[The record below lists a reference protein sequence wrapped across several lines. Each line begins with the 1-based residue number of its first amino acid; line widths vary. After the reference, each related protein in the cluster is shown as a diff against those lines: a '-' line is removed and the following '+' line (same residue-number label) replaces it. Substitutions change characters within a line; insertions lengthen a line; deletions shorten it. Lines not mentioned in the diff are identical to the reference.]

1 MAYPTIDAPYGL
13 VPVGLIGGRP
23 YTGATRQMKIA
34 SNYGTAIGKGDLVKR
49 VNDGTIERD
58 GSTTAF
64 PATGTLGVFMGCQY
78 TDPNT
83 SQLTFNNQYPG
94 SIVASD
100 IHAFVV
106 DDPDII
112 LKAAVCSSGTTMA
125 TVARTVIG
133 NKASILSNTLNT
145 TNGRGK
151 LALLSSSPAV
161 TSTFPLQIIDVVEDT
176 KTGAD
181 AFQEVLVIFNPHTDN
196 GSNVFIGGHA
206 YRNPVGL

>member
-23 YTGATRQMKIA
+23 YSGATRRMKIA

-64 PATGTLGVFMGCQY
+64 PATGTLGIFMGCSY

-83 SQLTFNNQYPG
+83 SQLTFNNSYPA
-94 SIVASD
+94 STVASD
-100 IHAFVV
+100 IEAFVA
-106 DDPDII
+106 DDPDLIMKVAI
-112 LKAAVCSSGTTMA
+112 CSSGTTMA
-125 TVARTVIG
+125 TLGRTVIG
-133 NKASILSNTLNT
+133 NKTSIISNTLTTINGRSKLAASSSINT
-145 TNGRGK
+145 T
-151 LALLSSSPAV
+151 
-161 TSTFPLQIIDVVEDT
+161 STLPLHIIDVVDSTATGSDT
-176 KTGAD
+176 
-181 AFQEVLVIFNPHTDN
+181 FQELLVIFSTHTDN

>member
-1 MAYPTIDAPYGL
+1 
-13 VPVGLIGGRP
+13 
-23 YTGATRQMKIA
+23 
-34 SNYGTAIGKGDLVKR
+34 
-49 VNDGTIERD
+49 
-58 GSTTAF
+58 
-64 PATGTLGVFMGCQY
+64 MGCSF

-83 SQLTFNNQYPG
+83 GQLTFRNQYPG

-100 IHAFVV
+100 ISAFVV
-106 DDPDII
+106 DDPDVI

-133 NKASILSNTLNT
+133 NKASIISNTLNT

-151 LALLSSSPAV
+151 LAINSSTAT
-161 TSTFPLQIIDVVEDT
+161 TSTLPFHIIDVVDST
-176 KTGAD
+176 ATGSD
-181 AFQEVLVIFNPHTDN
+181 AFQEVLVIYSPHTDN

>member
-13 VPVGLIGGRP
+13 VPVGLIGGRS
-23 YTGATRQMKIA
+23 YSGSTRQMRIA

-49 VNDGTIERD
+49 VSDGTIDRD
-58 GSTTAF
+58 AGTSTV
-64 PATGTLGVFMGCQY
+64 PDTGTLGIFMGCQY

-100 IHAFVV
+100 IDAFVV
-106 DDPDII
+106 DDPDVVM
-112 LKAAVCSSGTTMA
+112 KVAVCSSGTTMA

-133 NKASILSNTLNT
+133 NNVAIISNTLNT

-151 LALLSSSPAV
+151 LAVSSSPAA
-161 TSTFPLQIIDVVEDT
+161 TLTLPLKIIDVVEDT
-176 KTGAD
+176 KTGSD
-181 AFQEVLVIFNPHTDN
+181 AFQEVLVVFNAPYED
-196 GSNVFIGGHA
+196 SNIQKGGHA
-206 YRNPVGL
+206 YRVATGL

>member
-1 MAYPTIDAPYGL
+1 MAYPTIDAHYGL

-23 YTGATRQMKIA
+23 FTGATRRMKIA

-64 PATGTLGVFMGCQY
+64 PATGTLGIFMGCSY

-83 SQLTFNNQYPG
+83 SQLTFNNSYPA
-94 SIVASD
+94 STVASD
-100 IHAFVV
+100 IEAFVA
-106 DDPDII
+106 DDPDLIMKVAI
-112 LKAAVCSSGTTMA
+112 CSSGTTMA
-125 TVARTVIG
+125 TLGRTVIG
-133 NKASILSNTLNT
+133 NKTSIISNTLSTINGRSKLAASSSINT
-145 TNGRGK
+145 T
-151 LALLSSSPAV
+151 
-161 TSTFPLQIIDVVEDT
+161 STLPLHIIDVVDSTATGSDT
-176 KTGAD
+176 
-181 AFQEVLVIFNPHTDN
+181 FQELLVIFSTHTDN

>member
-13 VPVGLIGGRP
+13 VPVGLIGGRS
-23 YTGATRQMKIA
+23 YSGATRQMRIA
-34 SNYGTAIGKGDLVKR
+34 SNYDTAIGKGDLVRR

-64 PATGTLGVFMGCQY
+64 QATGTLGVFMGCQY

-100 IHAFVV
+100 IDAFVV
-106 DDPDII
+106 DDPDVVM
-112 LKAAVCSSGTTMA
+112 KAAVCSSGTTMA

-133 NKASILSNTLNT
+133 NNASILSNTLNT

-151 LALLSSSPAV
+151 LAVLSSSPAA
-161 TSTFPLQIIDVVEDT
+161 TLTFPLKVIDVVEDT
-176 KTGAD
+176 KTGSD
-181 AFQEVLVIFNPHTDN
+181 AFQEILVIFNAPN
-196 GSNVFIGGHA
+196 EQSNIAVGGHH
-206 YRNPVGL
+206 YRVSTGL

>member
-23 YTGATRQMKIA
+23 FTGATRQMKIA

-83 SQLTFNNQYPG
+83 SQLTFSNSYPA
-94 SIVASD
+94 STVASD
-100 IHAFVV
+100 IHAYVA
-106 DDPDII
+106 DDPDLVMKVAI
-112 LKAAVCSSGTTMA
+112 CSSGTTMA
-125 TVARTVIG
+125 TLGRTCIG
-133 NKASILSNTLNT
+133 QKTSIISNTLNT
-145 TNGRGK
+145 TNGRSK
-151 LALLSSSPAV
+151 LAASSSTNT
-161 TSTFPLQIIDVVEDT
+161 TSTLPLHVIDVVDSTATGSDT
-176 KTGAD
+176 
-181 AFQEVLVIFNPHTDN
+181 FQELLVIFSTHTDN

-206 YRNPVGL
+206 YRNPVGI

>member
-23 YTGATRQMKIA
+23 YSGATRRMKIA

-64 PATGTLGVFMGCQY
+64 PATGTLGIFMGCSY

-83 SQLTFNNQYPG
+83 SQLTFNNSYPA
-94 SIVASD
+94 STVASD
-100 IHAFVV
+100 IEAFVA
-106 DDPDII
+106 DDPDLIMKVAI
-112 LKAAVCSSGTTMA
+112 CSSGTTMA
-125 TVARTVIG
+125 TLGRTVIG
-133 NKASILSNTLNT
+133 NKTSIISNTLTTINGRSKLAASSSINT
-145 TNGRGK
+145 TST
-151 LALLSSSPAV
+151 LPLL
-161 TSTFPLQIIDVVEDT
+161 IIDVVDSTATGSDT
-176 KTGAD
+176 
-181 AFQEVLVIFNPHTDN
+181 FQELLVIFSTHTDN

>member
-1 MAYPTIDAPYGL
+1 MAYPTIDAPYVL

-23 YTGATRQMKIA
+23 YNGATRQMRIA

-49 VNDGTIERD
+49 VSDGTIDRD
-58 GSTTAF
+58 AGTSTL
-64 PATGTLGVFMGCQY
+64 PDTGTLGIFMGCQY

-100 IHAFVV
+100 IDAFVV
-106 DDPDII
+106 DDPDVVM
-112 LKAAVCSSGTTMA
+112 KVAVCSSGTTMA

-133 NKASILSNTLNT
+133 NNVAIISNTLNT

-151 LALLSSSPAV
+151 LAVSSSPAA
-161 TSTFPLQIIDVVEDT
+161 TLTLPLKIIDVVEDT
-176 KTGAD
+176 KTGSD
-181 AFQEVLVIFNPHTDN
+181 AFQEVLVVFNAPYED
-196 GSNVFIGGHA
+196 SNIQKGGHA
-206 YRNPVGL
+206 YRTATGL

>member
-13 VPVGLIGGRP
+13 VPVGLIGGRS
-23 YTGATRQMKIA
+23 YSGATRQMRIA
-34 SNYGTAIGKGDLVKR
+34 SNYGTAIGKGDLVRR

-58 GSTTAF
+58 DSTTAF
-64 PATGTLGVFMGCQY
+64 QATGTLGVFMGCQY

-100 IHAFVV
+100 IDAFVV
-106 DDPDII
+106 DDPDIVM
-112 LKAAVCSSGTTMA
+112 KAAVCSSGTTMA

-133 NKASILSNTLNT
+133 NNASILSNTLNT

-151 LALLSSSPAV
+151 LAVLSSSPAA
-161 TSTFPLQIIDVVEDT
+161 TLTFPLKIIDVVEDT
-176 KTGAD
+176 KTGSD
-181 AFQEVLVIFNPHTDN
+181 AFQEILVIFNAPN
-196 GSNVFIGGHA
+196 EQSNIAVGGHA
-206 YRNPVGL
+206 YRVATGL